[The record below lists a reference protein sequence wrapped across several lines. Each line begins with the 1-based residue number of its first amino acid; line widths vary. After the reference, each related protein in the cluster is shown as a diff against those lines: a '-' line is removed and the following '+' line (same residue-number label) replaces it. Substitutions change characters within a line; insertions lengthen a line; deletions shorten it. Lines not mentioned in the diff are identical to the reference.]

1 MLIALLI
8 MPLLYSENAFTSLI
22 NYSIGQFKTK
32 SFVPPKYQLK
42 NPIMN
47 IQVNSDNNITG
58 TEGLSNFITSI
69 IAETLK
75 RFDEQITRIEV
86 HLNDENSHKS
96 GNKDKRCML
105 EARLEGLQPIAVT
118 AHGDT
123 IQEALKEALSKFK
136 SSLDTSL
143 GRLQN
148 H

>member
-1 MLIALLI
+1 
-8 MPLLYSENAFTSLI
+8 
-22 NYSIGQFKTK
+22 
-32 SFVPPKYQLK
+32 
-42 NPIMN
+42 MN

-123 IQEALKEALSKFK
+123 IQEALKEALSKLK